1 MAYEKEVLEKSIL
14 DVSEKHL
21 FRLGYKN
28 LNLNDV
34 AKELKISKTT
44 LYKNINNKYDVAT
57 MVVDRLLEKADL
69 SISELLQMELSLP
82 EKLRKGLKI
91 ISSIFTKMDR
101 EFLNDLENTLPELW
115 EKIDA
120 ARKEK
125 EKLLIKMLSNE
136 QKHGNLRMD
145 LSPELLAPLLLTLIR
160 GMYNP
165 TFSFKQCHI

>member
-1 MAYEKEVLEKSIL
+1 
-14 DVSEKHL
+14 
-21 FRLGYKN
+21 
-28 LNLNDV
+28 
-34 AKELKISKTT
+34 
-44 LYKNINNKYDVAT
+44 
-57 MVVDRLLEKADL
+57 
-69 SISELLQMELSLP
+69 
-82 EKLRKGLKI
+82 
-91 ISSIFTKMDR
+91 MDR

-165 TFSFKQCHI
+165 TFFLSHNVTSDTVSETIIEIFLHGSLIKGNRM

>member
-115 EKIDA
+115 EKIDV

-125 EKLLIKMLSNE
+125 EKLL
-136 QKHGNLRMD
+136 QK
-145 LSPELLAPLLLTLIR
+145 SSLT
-160 GMYNP
+160 
-165 TFSFKQCHI
+165 SV